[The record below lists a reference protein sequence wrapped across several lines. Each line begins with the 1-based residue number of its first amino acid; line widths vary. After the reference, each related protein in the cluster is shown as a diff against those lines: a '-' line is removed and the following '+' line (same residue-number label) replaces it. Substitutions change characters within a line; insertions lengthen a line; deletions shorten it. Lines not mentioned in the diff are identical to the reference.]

1 MEEENYIMK
10 SAAIFMISYFV
21 ITIIEEKIVLHQ
33 WIMYTD
39 ELAEN
44 NSIWYLLPGKLSTFV
59 EANKV

>member
-39 ELAEN
+39 ELAEDI
-44 NSIWYLLPGKLSTFV
+44 SIWYLLKGKWSTFV